1 MKLTVRKAEGP
12 GWLLIAE
19 IVEEG
24 KYKMVQERCAKEPQ
38 YELIMQFIHRLPR
51 LLDQVAG
58 VEAEEAYKPAV
69 LSAKRAAR
77 LASREMERSRIRQA
91 PGKSVILKA
100 AEWEDAS
107 RIIRE
112 VIEVTVWIKPGK
124 KRTMLRDISSNET
137 LVIDVAAGHL
147 GKQANEAVMNVLK
160 KHYGVYERDIELLD
174 GYNGQ
179 QKRFRI
185 TKRKRL

>member
-19 IVEEG
+19 MVEEG

-38 YELIMQFIHRLPR
+38 YELIIQFVHRIPR
-51 LLDQVAG
+51 LLDQVSG
-58 VEAEEAYKPAV
+58 VEAEEVCKPSV

-77 LASREMERSRIRQA
+77 LASREMERSRNRQA
-91 PGKSVILKA
+91 PGKSVIIKA
-100 AEWEDAS
+100 AEWEDAC

-112 VIEVTVWIKPGK
+112 VIDVTVWIKPGK
-124 KRTMLRDISSNET
+124 KRTMLRDTSSNDK
-137 LVIDVAAGHL
+137 LVIDVAAGLL
-147 GKQANEAVMNVLK
+147 GKRVNEEVINVLR
-160 KHYGVYERDIELLD
+160 KHYGVYEGDIELVE
-174 GYNGQ
+174 GYSGQ

-185 TKRKRL
+185 TMRKQ